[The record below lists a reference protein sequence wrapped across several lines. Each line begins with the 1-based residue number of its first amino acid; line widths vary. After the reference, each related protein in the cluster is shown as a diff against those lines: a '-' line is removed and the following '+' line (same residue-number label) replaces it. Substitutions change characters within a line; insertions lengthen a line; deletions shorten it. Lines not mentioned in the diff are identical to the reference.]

1 MILLSE
7 LKAVIAH
14 QREKIEALES
24 HPRQLLQEL
33 QIIYNFALVI
43 SGIRRCGK
51 STLLSQLINQQKND
65 WLYLNFDT
73 PRLYNF
79 EFNDLRLLDQIIA
92 EKSIKTLY
100 FDEIQLMER
109 WEVYVRGKLDEG
121 YHVVVTGSNASML
134 SRELGT
140 KLTGRHITK
149 ELFPFSYNEYC
160 SYKNL

>member
-1 MILLSE
+1 MILFSE
-7 LKAVIAH
+7 LKAAIAH
-14 QREKIEALES
+14 QREKIKALES

-33 QIIYNFALVI
+33 QIIDNFALVI

-149 ELFPFSYNEYC
+149 EFFPISINEYR
-160 SYKNL
+160 